1 MTGSG
6 SSSVMQVN
14 TKKNCD
20 PISDYPFVLYNT
32 FGALVDGK
40 VVVCGGDSGAV
51 VTAVC
56 HAYDHATN
64 EWDYAGAMARKR
76 TRATAVSMSGGA
88 KMLVA
93 GGTNGGELLQS
104 TEIYSG
110 GRFSAGP
117 EMPLALA
124 HQCLVWVGGNKYF
137 MAGGTT
143 SEMEASTKAWIL
155 DMDTQGW
162 TKVPDLNIGRK
173 NPMCGKTADGEV
185 FVAGGT
191 RLSGSKYQTSRF
203 VLLHNQIG
211 P

>member
-6 SSSVMQVN
+6 TSSVMQVN
-14 TKKNCD
+14 TKKDCAGV
-20 PISDYPFVLYNT
+20 SDYPFVLYNT

-40 VVVCGGDSGAV
+40 VVVCGGHSGDV

-56 HAYDHATN
+56 HAFDPAAN

-76 TRATAVSMSGGA
+76 TRATAVTMGGGGA

-93 GGTNGGELLQS
+93 GGTDGGELLPS

-110 GRFSAGP
+110 GSFTPGP
-117 EMPLALA
+117 EMPTALA
-124 HQCLVWVGGNKYF
+124 HQCLVWVGGSKYF

-155 DMDTQGW
+155 DVDTGGW
-162 TKVPDLNIGRK
+162 EAMPDLNIGRK

-185 FVAGGT
+185 FVGGT
-191 RLSGSKYQTSRF
+191 RVN
-203 VLLHNQIG
+203 VLIFNQ
-211 P
+211 